1 MLLHR
6 NSGHWQLGL
15 TLSLLTAFLW
25 GLTPNVLAIAL
36 QALDTYTLT
45 WFRFLSSFLLLAGYL
60 VVRRAVTLR
69 QAKNFFPPFRLR
81 RSGLVLLAIATLGIG
96 LDYLLYLQGLAR
108 TSPNNAEVVIQ
119 LAPVLMGLGAVVIF
133 KERYSRSQWAGLGVL
148 TLGFVLFFHEQVQTL
163 VTAPSRYLLGS
174 GLVMLAAISWAIYA
188 LAQKQLL
195 QQLPSEQ
202 VMLII
207 YGSCTLLYSPIAVPQ
222 KISVLSPLY
231 LGILLCC
238 SLSTLISYGA
248 FAESLEHWE
257 ASKISAVQSL
267 TPIVTM
273 GSGWILSGL
282 VPTLIS
288 PERISCIGLL
298 GAVLVI
304 TGSMG
309 IALGQGKQAD

>member
-6 NSGHWQLGL
+6 SSGHWQLGL

-25 GLTPNVLAIAL
+25 GVMPNVLAIAL

-45 WFRFLSSFLLLAGYL
+45 WFRFLSSFVLLAGYL
-60 VVRRAVTLR
+60 MVRRAVSLK
-69 QAKNFFPPFRLR
+69 QAKDRFPPFRLK
-81 RSGLVLLAIATLGIG
+81 RSGLILLAIATLGVG
-96 LDYLLYLQGLAR
+96 LDYPLYLQGLAR
-108 TSPNNAEVVIQ
+108 TSPANAEVVIQ
-119 LAPVLMGLGAVVIF
+119 LAPVLLGLGAIVIF

-148 TLGFVLFFHEQVQTL
+148 TLGFVLFFHEQLQSL
-163 VTAPSRYLLGS
+163 VTAPNRYLLGS
-174 GLVMLAAISWAIYA
+174 SLVMLASVSWAIYA

-207 YGSCTLLYSPIAVPQ
+207 YGACTLLYSPIAVPQ
-222 KISVLSPLY
+222 KISELSPLY

-238 SLSTLISYGA
+238 GLSTLISYGA

-273 GSGWILSGL
+273 GSGWVLSGL
-282 VPTLIS
+282 VPSLIS
-288 PERISCIGLL
+288 AERISLVGLL

-304 TGSMG
+304 VGSMG
-309 IALGQGKQAD
+309 IALGQGDRSD